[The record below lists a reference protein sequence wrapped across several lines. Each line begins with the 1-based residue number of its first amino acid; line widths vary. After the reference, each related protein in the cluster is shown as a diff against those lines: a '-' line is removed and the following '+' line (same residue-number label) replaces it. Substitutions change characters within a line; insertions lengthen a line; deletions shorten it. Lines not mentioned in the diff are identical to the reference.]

1 VRSVSLWLRMLGL
14 QQCVIESVDFDEDED
29 EIVVSVR
36 RRKRLGLRCPH
47 CDRRCARYDRAGVR
61 RRWRALDLGEV
72 RAFIEAESPRV
83 RCPEH
88 GVVVAAVP
96 WARHDAGHTR
106 NFDQV
111 AAWLARYTSKSAVE
125 RLLRIAWRTV
135 GRIVTRVMADA
146 DAQCG
151 DRLAG
156 VRRIGIDEISYRRG
170 HKYLLVVVDHDS
182 GRLLWIGE
190 GRTKQTL
197 AEFFNALG
205 EDRCRAIE
213 LVSADGADWIAD
225 VVGLR
230 CPAAKL
236 CMDPFHVVQWA
247 NDALDLVRREV
258 VRQARG
264 GDKTLAKGLKGS
276 RWALLKA
283 PEHLTRGQRLT
294 VAWIAEANRP
304 LYRAYLLKEQLRA
317 VFAAGGAERIALLK
331 AWLSW
336 AFRCRIG
343 PFVDLARRIRRY
355 YHDIANS
362 LTYQLSNARVEA
374 VNTKIRLL
382 TRIAFGFHHHHALMA
397 LAMLHLGGYD
407 IALPG
412 RRRPRR

>member
-1 VRSVSLWLRMLGL
+1 VRSVSLWVRVLGL
-14 QQCVIESVDFDEDED
+14 HGCVIESVDFDEDED

-36 RRKRLGLRCPH
+36 RRKRAGLRCPH
-47 CDRRCARYDRAGVR
+47 CGRRCPRYDRAGVR
-61 RRWRALDLGEV
+61 RRWRTLDLGEV

-88 GVVVAAVP
+88 GVVVAAAS

-106 NFDQV
+106 SFDQA
-111 AAWLARYTSKSAVE
+111 AAWLARYASKSTVQ

-146 DAQCG
+146 DAEAG

-156 VRRIGIDEISYRRG
+156 VRRIGIDEISYKRG
-170 HKYLLVVVDHDS
+170 HKYLLVVVDHDD

-190 GRTKQTL
+190 GRTKQSL

-205 EDRCRAIE
+205 EQRCQAIE

-230 CPAAKL
+230 CPNAKL
-236 CMDPFHVVQWA
+236 CMDPFHVIQWA
-247 NDALDLVRREV
+247 NEALDLVRREV
-258 VRQARG
+258 VRQARST
-264 GDKTLAKGLKGS
+264 DKELAKALKGS
-276 RWALLKA
+276 RWVLLKA
-283 PEHLTRGQRLT
+283 PERLNTDQQLTL
-294 VAWIAEANRP
+294 AWIAKVNTP
-304 LYRAYLLKEQLRA
+304 LHKAYLLKELLRA
-317 VFAAGGAERIALLK
+317 VFAPGGAERIALLK
-331 AWLSW
+331 AWLRW

-343 PFVDLARRIRRY
+343 PVVQLARRIRRY
-355 YHDIANS
+355 RDDIANS

-382 TRIAFGFHHHHALMA
+382 TRVAFGFHHHHALMA

-412 RRRPRR
+412 RRPTH

>member
-1 VRSVSLWLRMLGL
+1 VRSASLWVRMLGL
-14 QQCVIESVDFDEDED
+14 HQCVIESVRFDEDED

-36 RRKRLGLRCPH
+36 RRKGFGLRCP
-47 CDRRCARYDRAGVR
+47 RCLRWCPRYDRAGVR
-61 RRWRALDLGEV
+61 RRWRTLDLGEV
-72 RAFIEAESPRV
+72 VAFVEAESPRV
-83 RCPEH
+83 SCGEH
-88 GVVVAAVP
+88 GVVVAAAP

-111 AAWLARYTSKSAVE
+111 AAWLARYTSRSAVE
-125 RLLRIAWRTV
+125 RYLRIAWRTV
-135 GRIVTRVMADA
+135 GRIVTRVMVDA
-146 DAQCG
+146 DAEAG

-156 VRRIGIDEISYRRG
+156 VRRIGIDEISYKRG

-182 GRLLWIGE
+182 GRLLWIGQ

-205 EDRCRAIE
+205 DQRCQAIE

-230 CPAAKL
+230 CPRAKL

-247 NDALDLVRREV
+247 NEALDLVRREV

-264 GDKTLAKGLKGS
+264 SDKKLAKNLKGS

-283 PEHLTRGQRLT
+283 PEHLNRDQQLT
-294 VAWIAEANRP
+294 LAWIGETNRP
-304 LYRAYLLKEQLRA
+304 LYKAYLLKEQLRA
-317 VFAAGGAERIALLK
+317 VFAAGGPERVPLLK
-331 AWLSW
+331 AWLTW

-343 PFVDLARRIRRY
+343 PFVELARRIRRY
-355 YHDIANS
+355 RDDIANS
-362 LTYQLSNARVEA
+362 LAYGLSNALAEA

-382 TRIAFGFHHHHALMA
+382 TRVAFGFHHPEALMA

-407 IALPG
+407 ITLPG
-412 RRRPRR
+412 RRPAH

>member
-1 VRSVSLWLRMLGL
+1 MLGL
-14 QQCVIESVDFDEDED
+14 HQCVIESVVFDEDED
-29 EIVVSVR
+29 EMVVSVR
-36 RRKRLGLRCPH
+36 RQKRFGLRCPYCGRVCPRH
-47 CDRRCARYDRAGVR
+47 DRAGVR
-61 RRWRALDLGEV
+61 RRWRTLDLGEV
-72 RAFIEAESPRV
+72 RAFIETESPRV
-83 RCPEH
+83 RCAEH

-96 WARHDAGHTR
+96 WARHGAGHTR

-111 AAWLARYTSKSAVE
+111 AAWLARYASKSTVE

-146 DAQCG
+146 DAEAG

-156 VRRIGIDEISYRRG
+156 VRRIGIDEISYKRG

-197 AEFFNALG
+197 AGFFNTLG
-205 EDRCRAIE
+205 EQRCEAIE

-225 VVGLR
+225 LVGLR

-247 NDALDLVRREV
+247 NQALEQVRREV
-258 VRQARG
+258 VRHAKTS
-264 GDKTLAKGLKGS
+264 DKKLAQDLKGS

-283 PEHLTRGQRLT
+283 PERLNHDQQ
-294 VAWIAEANRP
+294 VRLAWIAQVNRP
-304 LYRAYLLKEQLRA
+304 LYKAYLLKEQLRA
-317 VFAAGGAERIALLK
+317 VFAAGGAERVALLK

-336 AFRCRIG
+336 AYRCRIG
-343 PFVDLARRIRRY
+343 PFVKLAHRIRRY
-355 YHDIANS
+355 RDDIANS
-362 LTYQLSNARVEA
+362 LTHQLSNARAEA

-382 TRIAFGFHHHHALMA
+382 TRVAFGFHHPEALMA

-407 IALPG
+407 TTLPG
-412 RRRPRR
+412 RRPATS

>member
-1 VRSVSLWLRMLGL
+1 VRSVSLWVRMLGL
-14 QQCVIESVDFDEDED
+14 HQCVIESVKYDEDED
-29 EIVVSVR
+29 ETVVSVR
-36 RRKRLGLRCPH
+36 RRKRFGLRCPH
-47 CDRRCARYDRAGVR
+47 CNRRCPRYDRAGMR
-61 RRWRALDLGEV
+61 RRWRTLDLGEV
-72 RAFIEAESPRV
+72 VAFIEAESPRV
-83 RCPEH
+83 SCPEH
-88 GVVVAAVP
+88 GVVVAAAP

-111 AAWLARYTSKSAVE
+111 AAWLARYAAKSTVE

-146 DAQCG
+146 DAEAG

-156 VRRIGIDEISYRRG
+156 VRRIGIDEISYKRG

-182 GRLLWIGE
+182 GRLLWVGE
-190 GRTKQTL
+190 GRTKKTL

-205 EDRCRAIE
+205 EQRCRAIE

-230 CPAAKL
+230 CPTAKQ
-236 CMDPFHVVQWA
+236 CMDPFHVVKWA
-247 NDALDLVRREV
+247 NEALDLVRREV

-264 GDKTLAKGLKGS
+264 SDKALAKDLKGS

-283 PEHLTRGQRLT
+283 PEHLNTDQRLT
-294 VAWIAEANRP
+294 LAWIAVTNWP
-304 LYRAYLLKEQLRA
+304 LYKAYLLKEQLRA
-317 VFAAGGAERIALLK
+317 VFAAGGPDRIALLK

-343 PFVDLARRIRRY
+343 PFVELARRIRRY
-355 YHDIANS
+355 RDDIANS
-362 LTYQLSNARVEA
+362 LTYGLSNALAEA

-382 TRIAFGFHHHHALMA
+382 TRVAFGFRYPEALMA

-407 IALPG
+407 ITLPG
-412 RRRPRR
+412 RRPAH